1 MICLFGQKDDFEN
14 SQRKNEDKA
23 RDYIN
28 NEKKTEGLLLQAI
41 KKANDNKSILGEAWE
56 KLQLLTE
63 LVKAYSKGEYR
74 KVSKGTILAVIGA
87 ILYFVSPLDVVPDFI
102 VGLGILD
109 DAAVIGFTIKKL
121 SKELD
126 EFKKWKT
133 TSLAYE
139 NPLR

>member
-1 MICLFGQKDDFEN
+1 VICLFRKKDDFEK

-23 RDYIN
+23 WEYIDD
-28 NEKKTEGLLLQAI
+28 KQKTVGLLHQAI
-41 KKANDNKSILGEAWE
+41 KKANEKKGALGEAWE
-56 KLQLLTE
+56 KLQLLID

-87 ILYFVSPLDVVPDFI
+87 IIYFVSPLDVVPDFI

-109 DAAVIGFTIKKL
+109 DAAVIGFTIKRL

-133 TSLAYE
+133 TISASK
-139 NPLR
+139 NPLE